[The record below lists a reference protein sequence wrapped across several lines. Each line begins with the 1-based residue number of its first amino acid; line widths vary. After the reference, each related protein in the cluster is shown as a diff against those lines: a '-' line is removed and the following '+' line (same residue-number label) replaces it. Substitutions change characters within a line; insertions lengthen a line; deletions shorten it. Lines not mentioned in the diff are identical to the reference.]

1 MKHFLLLVISVPF
14 ILFTSCVTPNE
25 PKSSVIEMSSSE
37 DLVESSRESS
47 NLSTQT
53 TSKHSSASQSS
64 HTEWNISV
72 SFNSVSSTHPSISS
86 EAVSSIEHISAA
98 HPSSSSLPI
107 SSSSKRNPIEPSS
120 SSALSSSET
129 SSSSHAPIKQP
140 SPRGTLTASFTPV
153 TYNGE
158 YAPKNYYAIWITK
171 ADGTFVRSLK
181 ARVQNHHYRP
191 TYLYKW
197 QKAKSSIGLGLLDAI
212 TGASANGHSKRN
224 ITWNLKN
231 HKGKQ
236 VTAGKYK
243 LHMEFT
249 EQNEAGPHHAVKF
262 TLDNTKFTISDKSD
276 NYKNISITFV
286 PQK

>member
-25 PKSSVIEMSSSE
+25 PKSSVIEMSSWE

-98 HPSSSSLPI
+98 HPSSSS
-107 SSSSKRNPIEPSS
+107 KGKPIEPSS
-120 SSALSSSET
+120 SSALSSSALISSSET
-129 SSSSHAPIKQP
+129 SSSSQTTIKQP
-140 SPRGTLTASFTPV
+140 SPRGTLTVSFTPV

-158 YAPKNYYAIWITK
+158 YAPKNYYAIWVTK

-181 ARVQNHHYRP
+181 AKVQNHHYRP

-224 ITWNLKN
+224 ISWNLKN

-262 TLDNTKFTISDKSD
+262 TLNNTKFTISDKSE
-276 NYKNISITFV
+276 NYKNISLNFV
-286 PQK
+286 PKK